1 MVRRRSRSRGTLD
14 DGAYD
19 VVMPML
25 EDQPARDRVAVRAAL
40 ESSYGLT
47 LFRGALDGPPAR
59 AVLALLT
66 RLTAPEPDAVAVA
79 RAYSEAFTA
88 LAEARG
94 DLAATLPDAWQAY
107 LVDALLDEVNPLSR
121 AAERAGD
128 AAPPPGLRAQA
139 ERDLRALRLLFNLDA
154 DTMWRLTVATVTP
167 ALPALAD
174 AWTPW
179 RDLAP
184 PRQTRQAPSETAPRD
199 AFIRQVEET
208 ADWARLVA
216 PLTAYWSRH
225 GAGPL
230 ARYHALRWEG
240 RAEGLR
246 GIAHPDGVRLDA
258 LVAYEREQALL
269 TDNLERFLAGLPAH
283 DALLYG
289 APGTG
294 KSSTVKALANT
305 YADRGLCLVEARKE
319 DLGDLPAILALLRD
333 HARAYVL
340 FIDDLSF
347 EDDETEYKA
356 LKVLLEGTAERRPAN
371 VLVHATTNRLNLIRE
386 RFSERGKPAD
396 DVQWRDTMDEKASLA
411 ERFGLRVT
419 FALPDQ
425 ERYLTIATALARQ
438 RGLTLPEDS
447 LRARALSWQRQH
459 TGRSGRLARQF
470 VDELQGEVVP

>member
-1 MVRRRSRSRGTLD
+1 
-14 DGAYD
+14 
-19 VVMPML
+19 ML
-25 EDQPARDRVAVRAAL
+25 EDQLARDRASVRAAL
-40 ESSYGLT
+40 ERVHGLT
-47 LFRGALDGPPAR
+47 LFRGVLDSPLAR
-59 AVLALLT
+59 AILTLLNGLAE
-66 RLTAPEPDAVAVA
+66 PQPDAAAVA
-79 RAYSEAFTA
+79 RAYSAAFAA
-88 LAEARG
+88 LADVCG
-94 DLAATLPDAWQAY
+94 DLAADLPDAWQAS

-121 AAERAGD
+121 AVERAGD
-128 AAPPPGLRAQA
+128 GAPPSGLRAQA
-139 ERDLRALRLLFNLDA
+139 ERDLRALRLLFDLDA
-154 DTMWRLTVATVTP
+154 DTLWRLTVATVTP

-184 PRQTRQAPSETAPRD
+184 PRQARQTHPKPAEPTPRDVFTRQ
-199 AFIRQVEET
+199 IEET
-208 ADWARLVA
+208 ADWARLVD
-216 PLTAYWSRH
+216 PLAAYWSRH

-230 ARYHALRWEG
+230 ARYHVLRWDRREG
-240 RAEGLR
+240 GLR

-258 LVAYEREQALL
+258 LVAYQREQALL
-269 TDNLERFLAGLPAH
+269 TANLERFLAGRPAH

-305 YADRGLCLVEARKE
+305 YADRGLCLVEASKE
-319 DLGDLPAILALLRD
+319 NLGDLPAILALLRD
-333 HARAYVL
+333 RARRYVL

-386 RFSERGKPAD
+386 RFSDRGAPAD
-396 DVQWRDTMDEKASLA
+396 DVHWRDTMDEKASLA

-425 ERYLTIATALARQ
+425 ERYLTIATAVARG
-438 RGLTLPEDS
+438 RGLTLPEDD

-459 TGRSGRLARQF
+459 TGRSGRVARQF
-470 VDELQGEVVP
+470 VDDLQGELGPPDPRKHDEGI

>member
-1 MVRRRSRSRGTLD
+1 MV
-14 DGAYD
+14 
-19 VVMPML
+19 
-25 EDQPARDRVAVRAAL
+25 EDQLARDRAAVRTAL
-40 ESSYGLT
+40 ESSYSLT
-47 LFRGALDGPPAR
+47 LFREVLDGAPGR
-59 AVLALLT
+59 AVLTLLNT
-66 RLTAPEPDAVAVA
+66 LAAPQPDAVAVA
-79 RAYSEAFTA
+79 RAYSRAFAT
-88 LAEARG
+88 LAEACE
-94 DLAATLPDAWQAY
+94 DLAADLPDAWQAY

-128 AAPPPGLRAQA
+128 GAPPPGLRAQA
-139 ERDLRALRLLFNLDA
+139 ERDLRALCLLFDLDA
-154 DTMWRLTVATVTP
+154 DTLWRLTVATATS

-174 AWTPW
+174 AWSPW

-184 PRQTRQAPSETAPRD
+184 PRQAHRAQSEPTPRAAFTRQ
-199 AFIRQVEET
+199 IEET
-208 ADWARLVA
+208 ADWARLA
-216 PLTAYWSRH
+216 DPLVAYWSRH

-240 RAEGLR
+240 REGGLR
-246 GIAHPDGVRLDA
+246 GIAHPDGVRLDD

-269 TDNLERFLAGLPAH
+269 TANLERFLAGLPAH

-294 KSSTVKALANT
+294 KSSTVKALANA
-305 YADRGLCLVEARKE
+305 YADRGLCLVEAPKE
-319 DLGDLPAILALLRD
+319 DLSDLPAILALLRD
-333 HARAYVL
+333 RARRYVL
-340 FIDDLSF
+340 FVDDLSF

-386 RFSERGKPAD
+386 RFSDRGAPAD
-396 DVQWRDTMDEKASLA
+396 DVHWRDTMDEKASLT

-425 ERYLTIATALARQ
+425 ERYLTIATAVARG

-447 LRARALSWQRQH
+447 LRARALAWQRQH
-459 TGRSGRLARQF
+459 TGRSGRVARQF
-470 VDELQGEVVP
+470 VDDLQGELGPRDPRKHDEGV

>member
-1 MVRRRSRSRGTLD
+1 MV
-14 DGAYD
+14 
-19 VVMPML
+19 
-25 EDQPARDRVAVRAAL
+25 EDQLARDRAAVRTAL
-40 ESSYGLT
+40 ESSYSLT
-47 LFRGALDGPPAR
+47 LFRGVLDGRPGQAM
-59 AVLALLT
+59 LTLLNG
-66 RLTAPEPDAVAVA
+66 LTAPQPDAVSVA
-79 RAYSEAFTA
+79 RAYSAAFAA
-88 LAEARG
+88 LAEACE
-94 DLAATLPDAWQAY
+94 DLAADLPDAWQDS

-128 AAPPPGLRAQA
+128 GAPPPGLRAQA
-139 ERDLRALRLLFNLDA
+139 ERDLRALRLLFDLDA
-154 DTMWRLTVATVTP
+154 DTLWRLTVATVTP

-174 AWTPW
+174 AWSPW

-184 PRQTRQAPSETAPRD
+184 PRQPHRAQPEPTPRDVFTRQ
-199 AFIRQVEET
+199 IEET
-208 ADWARLVA
+208 ADWTRLVD
-216 PLTAYWSRH
+216 PLAAYWSRH

-240 RAEGLR
+240 REEGLR
-246 GIAHPDGVRLDA
+246 GIAHPDEVRLA
-258 LVAYEREQALL
+258 SLVAYEREQALL
-269 TDNLERFLAGLPAH
+269 TANLERFLAGLPAH

-333 HARAYVL
+333 RARRYVL
-340 FIDDLSF
+340 FVDDLSF
-347 EDDETEYKA
+347 EEDETEYKA
-356 LKVLLEGTAERRPAN
+356 LKVLLEGTAEQRPAN
-371 VLVHATTNRLNLIRE
+371 VLLHATTNRLNLIRE
-386 RFSERGKPAD
+386 RFSDRGMPAD

-411 ERFGLRVT
+411 ARFGLRVT

-438 RGLTLPEDS
+438 RGLTLAEDD
-447 LRARALSWQRQH
+447 LRARARAWQRQH

-470 VDELQGEVVP
+470 VDDLQGEVVP